1 MGTAYAAC
9 MASGNPNTPYC
20 PHNAG
25 NREAPTAETKIVPG
39 QPVRVTWNSQWSPF
53 AAAGAIDLYLCPA
66 DASACVPLAMGVKT
80 AVESRDVTVDSK
92 AVLAGS
98 YNYVVVPLG
107 GVPETVPFAQR
118 GVGVT
123 VLPPPSTTTTATSST
138 STTAPPL
145 PHAATA
151 PPSVPTAASEPR
163 IATSAPTSS
172 RSSTSLTPLQIALIA
187 ISAMITVLAIG
198 LAVVHHHRRRKH
210 HDLAVAVLAGT
221 STGSAPRTSC
231 TPTQLGTSLKSVPP
245 CSGPAASTVVPTPT
259 PVPRPSTSSVP
270 PPVGAI
276 SSTDAIILANTF
288 KAALKHPLD
297 HSDDDADLHTM
308 MANLGLL
315 PVASPETGEPV
326 VFVATSAPPPAPTT
340 SSSARLAALR
350 ADAASLASIG
360 PTGKSQT
367 SLVSVAAPG
376 VGRSQ
381 GSLARSHASLG
392 SASAA
397 GVVRSQASLASSHAP
412 PPAGSPPVV
421 VVPRPPPTSPTN
433 PGARMSVHGP
443 SPLSGN
449 GSGGSGAAL
458 GKVSEAPAAP

>member
-1 MGTAYAAC
+1 MARPALTAAAISSSSPSPSDAPAAPAATSTPAVVMTDSMGTAYAAC

-39 QPVRVTWNSQWSPF
+39 QPVRVTWNSRWSPF

-80 AVESRDVTVDSK
+80 AVESRDVTVDPK

-107 GVPETVPFAQR
+107 GVPEAVPFAGR
-118 GVGVT
+118 GVDVT
-123 VLPPPSTTTTATSST
+123 VLPPPTATPTATSST

-163 IATSAPTSS
+163 VATSAPITTS
-172 RSSTSLTPLQIALIA
+172 RRSLTALQIALIA
-187 ISAMITVLAIG
+187 VSAIITVLAIG
-198 LAVVHHHRRRKH
+198 LAIVHHHRRRKH
-210 HDLAVAVLAGT
+210 HDLAVAVLAG
-221 STGSAPRTSC
+221 SAPRTSC
-231 TPTQLGTSLKSVPP
+231 TPTAQLGTSLKSVPP
-245 CSGPAASTVVPTPT
+245 PATATAAAAAAVPA
-259 PVPRPSTSSVP
+259 PVLVPAPRPSTSSVP

-315 PVASPETGEPV
+315 PVASPESGEPV

-350 ADAASLASIG
+350 ADAASLASMG
-360 PTGKSQT
+360 AAGKSQT
-367 SLVSVAAPG
+367 SLCERGWSREVPG
-376 VGRSQ
+376 VNREQSCTVRGR
-381 GSLARSHASLG
+381 
-392 SASAA
+392 A
-397 GVVRSQASLASSHAP
+397 GRGRAETGTDVPDECGGQDVDPRAE
-412 PPAGSPPVV
+412 PV
-421 VVPRPPPTSPTN
+421 
-433 PGARMSVHGP
+433 
-443 SPLSGN
+443 
-449 GSGGSGAAL
+449 
-458 GKVSEAPAAP
+458 EWW